1 MSRKE
6 KYART
11 IHEVAQLPIEA
22 YEDLLVTYTK
32 ACDAGYSLDHL
43 NSNNLLVDAKNGS
56 INMIDMDKHIGGS
69 VSPNYSNLLYS
80 LSNVSYFSTYNSQ
93 YGDPVGE
100 DKKHQALEDSV
111 EIISKFMQ
119 AMQNTGLK
127 FDRNMNSYEFGLTFL
142 KSLPAMFYCQSF
154 DDNAF
159 WQKAD
164 AMGIL
169 N

>member
-1 MSRKE
+1 M
-6 KYART
+6 
-11 IHEVAQLPIEA
+11 
-22 YEDLLVTYTK
+22 
-32 ACDAGYSLDHL
+32 
-43 NSNNLLVDAKNGS
+43 
-56 INMIDMDKHIGGS
+56 
-69 VSPNYSNLLYS
+69 
-80 LSNVSYFSTYNSQ
+80 
-93 YGDPVGE
+93 
-100 DKKHQALEDSV
+100 
-111 EIISKFMQ
+111 MQ
-119 AMQNTGLK
+119 TCLK